1 MNKCKLVS
9 EHKYNRVFKD
19 NLHNAGCAMIY
30 KSHDAGWK
38 SSLSAVVANGFVYA
52 VFPTKAQAG
61 SRLTTYHVKYALDS
75 PIHHLVF
82 LCYPKPVQPKVEF

>member
-9 EHKYNRVFKD
+9 EHKFNRVFKD

-52 VFPTKAQAG
+52 TFACSKQPR
-61 SRLTTYHVKYALDS
+61 SRLQTYTVKYSLDN

-82 LCYPKPVQPKVEF
+82 LRYPKPVEIKVEF

>member
-9 EHKYNRVFKD
+9 EHKFNRVFKD

-52 VFPTKAQAG
+52 VFPNKVQAG
-61 SRLTTYHVKYALDS
+61 SRLTTYHVKYALDN

-82 LCYPKPVQPKVEF
+82 LRYPNPVEIKVDF

>member
-19 NLHNAGCAMIY
+19 NLHNAGIAMVY
-30 KSHDAGWK
+30 KSHQVGWR

-61 SRLTTYHVKYALDS
+61 SRLTTYHVKYALDN

-82 LCYPKPVQPKVEF
+82 LRYPKPVEIKVEF

>member
-9 EHKYNRVFKD
+9 EHKFNRVFKD
-19 NLHNAGCAMIY
+19 NLHNAGTALVY
-30 KSHDAGWK
+30 KSHNDGWK

-61 SRLTTYHVKYALDS
+61 SRLTTYHVKYALDN
-75 PIHHLVF
+75 PIHHITF
-82 LCYPKPVQPKVEF
+82 IPFPKPVEIKVEF